1 MKSKMKIKMKAVGS
15 ICCLSMV
22 LFVGSC
28 AGDGFDK
35 ETFSGGVT
43 NTQLSSP
50 KIGDSSFSSL
60 TNSDGSEKVKVTWD
74 VVYGAGGY
82 LFNVNIVDDPSNPVE
97 VIKDSLVDGCSVI
110 FDKLEDTKYEVS
122 VKTLGNESLNNKEAE
137 SASVF
142 AYSTLVPAI
151 AIPEGQDI
159 AEFIKANLQPS
170 DKEQGFELEAGK
182 TYTLNGLIDFG
193 LNQVTFRGDK
203 AHRPTV
209 VVGAT
214 GGLITEGGLKVKFVN
229 FDCSAMSTTGSQV
242 GLLTLGDAKT
252 SGAPATEKGSAYLIS
267 NPIIFQ
273 ECNFKG
279 VNNSLIYAGKDN
291 GPWGVQDLRVT
302 NCIVELNNGSSS
314 KPIINF
320 EDNGGRAIKAL
331 AITKNTF
338 YNLQTNSKAYFI
350 RLNNASNAQ
359 PGKTWNDTSGS
370 VTITNN
376 TFFQTMSNK
385 DFANNVASINTVIT
399 TIKYN
404 IFYNTY
410 RVSKIAGNTTKAISD
425 NYLFSSGDTNVGAL
439 DNTDKTYGTEENPA
453 FIGPVDQDPS
463 QVNFAPASST
473 AAYASQ
479 AGDPRWYK

>member
-1 MKSKMKIKMKAVGS
+1 MKIVGS
-15 ICCLSMV
+15 ICCFSMI

-28 AGDGFDK
+28 AKGFDDK
-35 ETFSGGVT
+35 ERFSGGVT
-43 NTQLSSP
+43 NAQLESP
-50 KIGDSSFSSL
+50 KIDDTSFSSL
-60 TNSDGSEKVKVTWD
+60 TNSDGSEKVKVTWP

-82 LFNVNIVDDPSNPVE
+82 LFNVNIVDDPSNPIE
-97 VIKDSLVDGCSVI
+97 VIKDSLIDGCSVI
-110 FDKLEDTKYEVS
+110 FDKLEDTKYEVR

-142 AYSTLVPAI
+142 AYSTLVPAVV
-151 AIPEGQDI
+151 IPEGQDI
-159 AEFIKANLQPS
+159 AEFINANLQPS
-170 DKEQGFELEAGK
+170 DKEQGFELVAGK
-182 TYTLNGLIDFG
+182 TYTLNSTVDFG

-209 VVGAT
+209 VVGTT
-214 GGLITEGGLKVKFVN
+214 GGLITEGGLKIKFVN
-229 FDCSAMSTTGSQV
+229 FDCSGMNVSSSQI
-242 GLLTLGDAKT
+242 GLLTLGNATT
-252 SGAPATEKGSAYLIS
+252 SGAPATDKGNAFLIS

-279 VNNSLIYAGKDN
+279 INNSLIYAGKDN
-291 GPWGVQDLRVT
+291 GPWGVQDLRIT

-331 AITKNTF
+331 SITKNTF
-338 YNLQTNSKAYFI
+338 YNLQTNSKTYFI
-350 RLNNASNAQ
+350 RMNNASNAQ
-359 PGKTWNDTSGS
+359 PAKTWNDGTGS

-385 DFANNVASINTVIT
+385 DFANNVASTNTVIT

-410 RVSKIAGNTTKAISD
+410 RVNKIAGNTTKVISD
-425 NYLFSSGDTNVGAL
+425 NYLFSTGGTNIAAL
-439 DNTDKTYGTEENPA
+439 DNTDKTYGTEEDPA
-453 FIGPVDQDPS
+453 FVGPVDQDPEL
-463 QVNFAPASST
+463 VNFTPASST
-473 AAYASQ
+473 AAYTNQ

>member
-1 MKSKMKIKMKAVGS
+1 MKSKMKIKMKAVGG

-43 NTQLSSP
+43 NSQLESP
-50 KIGDSSFSSL
+50 KIDESSFSTL
-60 TNSDGSEKVKVTWD
+60 TVANSPERIKVTWP
-74 VVYGAGGY
+74 VVMGAGGY
-82 LFNVNIVDDPSNPVE
+82 LFNVSIVDDPSNPIPV
-97 VIKDSLVDGCSVI
+97 VVDSLIDGSTGLFV
-110 FDKLEDTKYEVS
+110 KAEDTKYEVS
-122 VKTLGNESLNNKEAE
+122 VKTLGNGKLNNKEA
-137 SASVF
+137 ASPTLF
-142 AYSTLVPAI
+142 TYSTLVPAVT
-151 AIPEGQDI
+151 IPAGQDI

-182 TYTLNGLIDFG
+182 TYTLNDLVDFG
-193 LNQVTFRGDK
+193 INQITFRGDK

-214 GGLITEGGLKVKFVN
+214 GGLITEGGIKVKFIN
-229 FDCSAMSTTGSQV
+229 FDCSAMSAANSQV

-252 SGAPATEKGSAYLIS
+252 SGAPATEKGGAYLIS
-267 NPIIFQ
+267 TITIQ
-273 ECNFKG
+273 ECHFKG
-279 VNNSLIYAGKDN
+279 INNSLIYAGKDN
-291 GPWGVQDLRVT
+291 GPWGIQNLNVT
-302 NCIVELNNGSSS
+302 DCIVQINNGTSS

-320 EDNGGRAIKAL
+320 EDNGGRAIKSL

-338 YNLQTNSKAYFI
+338 YNLQTNNKAYFI
-350 RLNNASNAQ
+350 RMNNSSNAQ

-385 DFANNVASINTVIT
+385 DFANNMASTNLVASM
-399 TIKYN
+399 IKSN

-410 RVSKIAGNTTKAISD
+410 RVQKIVGNTSKTISE
-425 NYLFSSGDTNVGAL
+425 NYLFSSGGDNIGAL
-439 DNTDKTYGTEENPA
+439 DNTDKTYGKEEDPA
-453 FIGPVDQDPS
+453 FVGPVNQDPDK
-463 QVNFAPASST
+463 VNFTPASST
-473 AAYASQ
+473 EANSKR